1 MTNNPRFL
9 PEQIEAPKLHR
20 AARTGGAH
28 WPGSIRRR
36 RSSEATVPVTPF
48 LHPFARP
55 TATDFITIVRGEGA
69 AVFDDRGR
77 RYVDGLAS
85 LWYCNVGHGRR
96 EIADAIARQLGQL
109 ENYNTF
115 DIFTNQP
122 AEEISALVSA
132 LSPIPDARVFL
143 TGSGSESV
151 DTALKL
157 ARLTFSR
164 QGHPERQVLVGRT
177 LSYHGV
183 NFGGVSVQGLPLNQ
197 DGWGDLLAPVAQ
209 IDHDDLARAE
219 ALFERRG
226 DQIAAVIAEPVIGAG
241 GVYPATVDYLRG
253 LRKLCDQ
260 AGALLIFDEVIT
272 GFGRLGSWFAAE
284 HYGVTPD
291 MITFAKA
298 VTSGYQP
305 LGGVI
310 VGPRVREAIE
320 DDPEFI
326 LRHGYTYSGHPTACA
341 AALANLAVLRDE
353 HLLDRVPHLAQRL
366 SDGLGALRH
375 DGLVPEVRGEGAI
388 WAVAMPDGTS
398 AFDVRQ
404 GLLDRGVIA
413 RPIGTATIAFCPPL
427 VIEDED
433 VALCL
438 DALRAS
444 LVAARSAS

>member
-1 MTNNPRFL
+1 L
-9 PEQIEAPKLHR
+9 
-20 AARTGGAH
+20 
-28 WPGSIRRR
+28 S
-36 RSSEATVPVTPF
+36 VTPF
-48 LHPFARP
+48 LHPFAKP

-69 AVFDDRGR
+69 AVFDDSGR

-85 LWYCNVGHGRR
+85 LWYCNVGHGRS
-96 EIADAIARQLGQL
+96 EINDAIAHQLAAL

-122 AEEISALVSA
+122 AEEISALVTA
-132 LSPIPDARVFL
+132 LCPIPDARVFL
-143 TGSGSESV
+143 SCSGSEAV

-164 QGHPERQVLVGRT
+164 SGRPERQLLVGRT

-197 DGWGDLLAPVAQ
+197 EGWGELLGPVAQ
-209 IDHDDLARAE
+209 IDHDDLTRAE
-219 ALFERRG
+219 QLFDERG
-226 DQIAAVIAEPVIGAG
+226 GEVAAVIAEPVIGAG
-241 GVYPATVDYLRG
+241 GVYPATVEYLRG
-253 LRKLCDQ
+253 LRKLCDET
-260 AGALLIFDEVIT
+260 GALLIFDEVIT

-310 VGPRVREAIE
+310 VGPRVREVLE
-320 DDPEFI
+320 SDPDFI

-341 AALANLAVLRDE
+341 AAVANIGVLRDAG
-353 HLLDRVPHLAQRL
+353 LLARVPHIAERF
-366 SDGLGALRH
+366 GEGFGALL
-375 DGLVPEVRGEGAI
+375 DEGLVAAVRGEGAI
-388 WAVAMPDGTS
+388 WALAMHPSVS

-413 RPIGTATIAFCPPL
+413 RPIGAAAVAFCPPL
-427 VIEDED
+427 VIEDD
-433 VALCL
+433 DLDLCVSATAE
-438 DALRAS
+438 ALRDA
-444 LVAARSAS
+444 V